1 MANSRGTAKKG
12 PYSDYH
18 KNHTILSSRVFKD
31 CSDVGNAFYVIIRRK
46 MNENSKFC
54 VNSKKKKKKKKTYRE
69 AIRRRYNKCKTDDP
83 WVLDLHVTLICSFVV
98 LFVRLVQRVEREGKS
113 ERCQKSQQVTCHLPK

>member
-1 MANSRGTAKKG
+1 MASSRGKAKKG

-18 KNHTILSSRVFKD
+18 KNHTILSSGVFKD

-54 VNSKKKKKKKKTYRE
+54 VNSKKKKKPTEKLSGGDTINAKLM
-69 AIRRRYNKCKTDDP
+69 IPGC
-83 WVLDLHVTLICSFVV
+83 
-98 LFVRLVQRVEREGKS
+98 
-113 ERCQKSQQVTCHLPK
+113 